1 MAHPQGVDAVWNDCA
16 GRSGMEKYRDN
27 DPGKGQTAY
36 DRLSDEALLRQLR
49 GGDAAI
55 MDYVLD
61 KYKPLVRKKTNAMFL
76 IGGDTDDLIQEG
88 MIGLFKAIR
97 DYREERE
104 TSFFHFAELCITRQ
118 IYSAIEASNRK
129 KHAPLN
135 SYVSFYSEVSE
146 EGQPLA
152 EYLESERSD
161 NPEQRMIDQENFEL
175 FLKKVRQSLS
185 KMECEVLDD
194 YLSGLNYQ
202 QIAEKMKKSPKAID
216 NALQRIKTKIRV
228 FQNDTLPS

>member
-16 GRSGMEKYRDN
+16 GRSGMENIGTN

-36 DRLSDEALLRQLR
+36 DRLSDESLLRQLR
-49 GGDAAI
+49 AGDAAI

-61 KYKPLVRKKTNAMFL
+61 KYKPLVRKKANAMFL

-118 IYSAIEASNRK
+118 IYSAIEA
-129 KHAPLN
+129 
-135 SYVSFYSEVSE
+135 Y
-146 EGQPLA
+146 QP
-152 EYLESERSD
+152 EKQCTVNCESETSTTY
-161 NPEQRMIDQENFEL
+161 
-175 FLKKVRQSLS
+175 VRYGTY
-185 KMECEVLDD
+185 V
-194 YLSGLNYQ
+194 
-202 QIAEKMKKSPKAID
+202 P
-216 NALQRIKTKIRV
+216 
-228 FQNDTLPS
+228 